1 MPALLYLYQMLHT
14 FRSLFARH
22 LPWVTFCV
30 VILGFIG
37 SYHLEAVTSICRFWH
52 MDEIGYHRLLHFFHS
67 CAWCLDALVAH
78 WSGLVLDQQVTVMV
92 EGRAILLGDHTYVV
106 KDARR
111 MPGVVTLH
119 QDSETQSKPTY
130 FRGHHWGV
138 VGLLVGSLAHAFCL
152 PLEARLHQGFAH
164 VREDETDG
172 AQRQTLAVRLIR
184 MALQFAVR
192 HDTPAILVLD
202 AFFAIA
208 PVFQLAASMWT
219 LRLKQP
225 YLHILTRAKKNYVA
239 YAPAQ
244 PPAQRSVG
252 RPRKYGDPIKL
263 TEVFEMYKAQF
274 SQASCEVY
282 GHVETVSYLVLN
294 LLWKPIKAPLRFV
307 FAITSRGPIVLMC
320 SDLSL
325 DPLMAITLYCARV
338 RIETM
343 FAMLKSVLGAFA
355 YRFWSKRLPRHS
367 RKPKKNTTLKTP
379 PKEHLET
386 VQKTWQACERF
397 VMLGC
402 LTLGLLQ
409 LVALKFQHQVW
420 EAFRLFLRTRSRAL
434 PSERTVKEV
443 LAQELV
449 RNSRKVAADAT
460 MPLMAPG
467 EFPEEPWTQ
476 STLAEE
482 LFMVVDA

>member
-1 MPALLYLYQMLHT
+1 
-14 FRSLFARH
+14 
-22 LPWVTFCV
+22 
-30 VILGFIG
+30 
-37 SYHLEAVTSICRFWH
+37 

-67 CAWCLDALVAH
+67 CAWCLDAVVAH
-78 WSGLVLDQQVTVMV
+78 WSGLVLDQQVTVTV
-92 EGRAILLGDHTYVV
+92 EGRTILWGDHTYVV

-130 FRGHHWGV
+130 LRGHHWGV
-138 VGLLVGSLAHAFCL
+138 VGLLVGSLTHAFCL

-164 VREDETDG
+164 GREDETDG
-172 AQRQTLAVRLIR
+172 AQRQTLAGRLIR
-184 MALQFAVR
+184 MALQCAVR
-192 HDTPAILVLD
+192 HDTPALLVLD

-208 PVFQLAASMWT
+208 PVFQLAASRWA
-219 LRLKQP
+219 LRLQQP
-225 YLHILTRAKKNYVA
+225 SLHILTRAKKNSVA

-244 PPAQRSVG
+244 PPDQRSVG
-252 RPRKYGDPIKL
+252 RPRTYGDPLKL
-263 TEVFEMYKAQF
+263 TEVFETHKAQF
-274 SQASCEVY
+274 GQASCEVY
-282 GHVETVSYLVLN
+282 GHVEIVSYLVLN
-294 LLWKPIKAPLRFV
+294 LLWKPSKAPLRFV

-325 DPLMAITLYCARV
+325 DPVMALTLYGARV

-355 YRFWSKRLPRHS
+355 YRFWSQRLPRHS
-367 RKPKKNTTLKTP
+367 RKPTKNTTLKTP

-397 VMLGC
+397 VMRGGI
-402 LTLGLLQ
+402 TLGLLQ
-409 LVALKFQHQVW
+409 LVALKFPHQVW
-420 EAFRLFLRTRSRAL
+420 EAFHLFLRTRSRAL

-467 EFPEEPWTQ
+467 ECPEEPWTQ
-476 STLAEE
+476 STWAEE
-482 LFMVVDA
+482 LFLIVDA

>member
-1 MPALLYLYQMLHT
+1 MPALTYLYQMLHT
-14 FRSLFARH
+14 FRYLFARH

-37 SYHLEAVTSICRFWH
+37 SPHLDAITSLCRFWH

-67 CAWCLDALVAH
+67 GAWCLDALVVH
-78 WSGLVLDQQVTVMV
+78 WSRLVLDQHVAVIV
-92 EGRAILLGDHTYVV
+92 AGRAVLLGDHTYVV

-119 QDSETQSKPTY
+119 QESETQSKPTY
-130 FRGHHWGV
+130 FRGHHWGI
-138 VGLLVGSLAHAFCL
+138 VGLLVGSLSHAFCL
-152 PLEARLHQGFAH
+152 PLEARWHQGFAH
-164 VREDETDG
+164 VREDETDE
-172 AQRQTLAVRLIR
+172 AQRQTLAVKLIR

-192 HDTPAILVLD
+192 HDTPSILVLD

-208 PVFQLAASMWT
+208 PVFQCAASLWT

-239 YAPAQ
+239 YTPAKPQ
-244 PPAQRSVG
+244 DKRSAG

-263 TEVFEMYKAQF
+263 KEVFETHKAQF
-274 SQASCEVY
+274 SHASCEVY
-282 GHVETVSYLVLN
+282 GHVETVSYLGLN

-320 SDLSL
+320 SDLDI
-325 DPLMAITLYCARV
+325 DPLMAIALYCARV

-355 YRFWSKRLPRHS
+355 YHFWSKRLPRHS
-367 RKPKKNTTLKTP
+367 RKPKKNTALKTP
-379 PKEHLET
+379 HKEHLET

-402 LTLGLLQ
+402 ITLGLLQ

-420 EAFRLFLRTRSRAL
+420 EAFSLFLRTRNRAL

-443 LAQELV
+443 LAQELG
-449 RNSRKVAADAT
+449 RNYRKAASNAT

-467 EFPEEPWTQ
+467 EFPEEPLAQ
-476 STLAEE
+476 SAPAGE
-482 LFMVVDA
+482 LFTIVNA

>member
-1 MPALLYLYQMLHT
+1 MPALSYLYQMLST
-14 FRSLFARH
+14 FRHLFARH
-22 LPWVTFCV
+22 LPWTIFCA

-37 SYHLEAVTSICRFWH
+37 SHHVEALTSLCRFWH
-52 MDEIGYHRLLHFFHS
+52 MEETGYHQLLHFFHS
-67 CAWCLDALVAH
+67 SAWCLEAVVAH
-78 WSGLVLDQQVTVMV
+78 WSRLVLAQHVAVMV
-92 EGRAILLGDHTYVV
+92 QGRMGLLGDHTYVV

-130 FRGHHWGV
+130 FRGHHWGL
-138 VGLLVGSLAHAFCL
+138 VGLLVGSLSQALCL

-164 VREDETDG
+164 VHDNEPGE
-172 AQRQTLAVRLIR
+172 AQRPTLAVRLVH
-184 MALQFAVR
+184 MALQFTVR
-192 HDTPAILVLD
+192 HDTPALLGLD

-208 PVFQLAASMWT
+208 PVFQLAASVWS

-225 YLHILTRAKKNYVA
+225 FLDIVTRAKKNSVA
-239 YAPAQ
+239 YEPAQ
-244 PPAQRSVG
+244 PQATPSRG
-252 RPRKYGDPIKL
+252 RPPKYGKPIKL
-263 TEVFEMYKAQF
+263 TEVFETHKEQF
-274 SQASCEVY
+274 INASCTVY
-282 GHVETVSYLVLN
+282 GRVETVSYLVLN

-307 FAITSRGPIVLMC
+307 FAITSRGPIGLMC

-449 RNSRKVAADAT
+449 RTSRKVAADAT

-467 EFPEEPWTQ
+467 ECPEEPWTQ
-476 STLAEE
+476 STSAEE
-482 LFMVVDA
+482 LFMIVDA